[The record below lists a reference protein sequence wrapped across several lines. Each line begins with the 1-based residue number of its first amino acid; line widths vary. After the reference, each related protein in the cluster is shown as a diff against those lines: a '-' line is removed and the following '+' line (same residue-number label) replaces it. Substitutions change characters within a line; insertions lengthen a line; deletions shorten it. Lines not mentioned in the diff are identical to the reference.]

1 MRDLFFRPGC
11 GELKI
16 GLLIPWVRVRLEA
29 VQGPLAPLSHL
40 SGLAVADVGGGRAA
54 RFIKEHVEVCALL
67 LLEPVPGIW
76 WANLCLVL
84 PPRPRPPACIL
95 YCSEEPNS
103 SLKSTGF
110 GRERGLVGTI
120 GVDS

>member
-76 WANLCLVL
+76 WSNLGLFL
-84 PPRPRPPACIL
+84 APRPMPASCIL
-95 YCSEEPNS
+95 YSCEEPNS